1 MQESLFALL
10 LVGIVR
16 AALQN
21 ITVDDASPDIVY
33 GGQIFQCAAD
43 TCPPILTEGL
53 FNKSATVTSGSISLN
68 FTGTAFYAT
77 IATVGAAGYS
87 LDGANVENWMISP
100 DGPDIEP
107 GDGTFNISQVNLTNQ
122 LHTIVVGPSFND
134 SSTII
139 GFDRLIY
146 TVVVP
151 DGKKSHVGAI
161 VGGVI
166 GGVAVIFV
174 ALFAAMI
181 ARRRKLIVRR
191 NQRKSAVLRS
201 LTAARPY
208 GTTDLND
215 GGNSPASKSL

>member
-1 MQESLFALL
+1 MQGSLFALL

-21 ITVDDASPDIVY
+21 ITVDDTSPDIVY
-33 GGQIFQCAAD
+33 GGQIFQCAPD
-43 TCPPILTEGL
+43 TCPPIFTEGL
-53 FNKSATVTSGSISLN
+53 FNKSATVTMGSISLN

-77 IATVGAAGYS
+77 IATVGTAGYS
-87 LDGANVENWMISP
+87 LDEANVRNWTINP
-100 DGPDIEP
+100 EPDIP
-107 GDGTFNISQVNLTNQ
+107 GEGSVNISQVNLTNQ
-122 LHTIVVGPSFND
+122 LHTIVIAPSFSNLD
-134 SSTII
+134 ETII

-146 TVVVP
+146 TAVVP